1 MTNQYTELYEEVR
14 ELLEKQSCSALNSVR
29 EEAMATFKSLG
40 LPTRKVERYRYTD
53 VEKAFEPN
61 YGLSLAP
68 LTIKG
73 VPYVYAMKDAPI
85 DVTPYYNRVVDA
97 AVTADGKPT
106 TMREL
111 KGEYEPDALTAL
123 NTALAHDAL
132 LIYVPR
138 NTKAETPIRIENILS
153 GEQDT
158 MIVRRVLVVMEECSE
173 ATVFFVDHVKSA
185 QRFLTLQV
193 IEVVAKDGAHL
204 DMYELEETHECCNR
218 FSNLYVKTGRDVTVR
233 HNNLTL
239 NNGVTRNGVDVYLQ
253 GEGAEVYLNGAVI
266 ADRGQ
271 HVDNNTIIDH
281 QVPRCT
287 SNELYKYVIDDEAV
301 AAFAGK
307 IMVREGA
314 QQTSSQETNNNMC
327 ASSQARAYT
336 QPMLEIY
343 ADDVKCAHGSTVG
356 VMDEAALFYMR
367 QRGIPLETAR
377 TLLKTAFISQVI
389 DAMRWESFRDRLHI
403 LVDKRL
409 AKEERCGSCKI
420 CIPLPASAGGGEA
433 AE

>member
-14 ELLEKQSCSALNSVR
+14 GLLEKQSCAALNSVR

-40 LPTRKVERYRYTD
+40 LPTRKEERYRYTD

-85 DVTPYYNRVVDA
+85 DVTPYYNKVVDA
-97 AVTADGKPT
+97 AVTADGKPADI
-106 TMREL
+106 RQL
-111 KGEYEPDALTAL
+111 RGEYRQDALTSL

-132 LIYVPR
+132 LIYVPK
-138 NTKAETPIRIENILS
+138 NTKAKTPIRVENILS

-173 ATVFFVDHVKSA
+173 ATVFFVDHAKSDR
-185 QRFLTLQV
+185 QFLTLQV
-193 IEVVAKDGAHL
+193 VEVVAKDGAHL
-204 DMYELEETHECCNR
+204 DMYDLEETHEKCNR
-218 FSNLYVKTGRDVTVR
+218 FNNVYIKTGRDVTVR

-239 NNGVTRNGVDVYLQ
+239 NNGVTRNAVDVYLQ
-253 GEGAEVYLNGAVI
+253 GVGTEAYLNGAVI
-266 ADRGQ
+266 ADRRQ

-281 QVPRCT
+281 QVPQCK

-301 AAFAGK
+301 GAFSGK

-327 ASSQARAYT
+327 ASSDARMYT

-377 TLLKTAFISQVI
+377 TLLKTAFISQVV
-389 DAMRWESFRDRLHI
+389 DEMKWESFRDRLHI

-409 AKEERCGSCKI
+409 SKEARCGSCGI
-420 CIPLPASAGGGEA
+420 CK
-433 AE
+433 

>member
-14 ELLEKQSCSALNSVR
+14 GLLEKQSCAALNSVR

-40 LPTRKVERYRYTD
+40 LPTRKEERYRYTD

-85 DVTPYYNRVVDA
+85 DVTPYYNKVVDA
-97 AVTADGKPT
+97 AVTADGKPADI
-106 TMREL
+106 RQL
-111 KGEYEPDALTAL
+111 RGEYRQDALTSL

-132 LIYVPR
+132 LIYVPK
-138 NTKAETPIRIENILS
+138 NTKAKTPIRVENILS

-173 ATVFFVDHVKSA
+173 ATVFFVDHAKSDR
-185 QRFLTLQV
+185 QFLTLQV
-193 IEVVAKDGAHL
+193 VEVVAKDGAHL
-204 DMYELEETHECCNR
+204 DMYDLEETHEKCNR
-218 FSNLYVKTGRDVTVR
+218 FNNVYIKTGRDVTVR

-239 NNGVTRNGVDVYLQ
+239 NNGVTRNAVDVYLQ
-253 GEGAEVYLNGAVI
+253 GVGSEAYLNGAVI
-266 ADRGQ
+266 ADRRQ

-281 QVPRCT
+281 QVPQCK

-301 AAFAGK
+301 GAFSGK

-327 ASSQARAYT
+327 ASSDARMYT

-377 TLLKTAFISQVI
+377 TLLKTAFISQVV
-389 DAMRWESFRDRLHI
+389 DEMKWESFRDRLHI

-409 AKEERCGSCKI
+409 SKEERCGSCGI
-420 CIPLPASAGGGEA
+420 CK
-433 AE
+433 

>member
-1 MTNQYTELYEEVR
+1 MTNQYTELYEEVK
-14 ELLEKQSCSALNSVR
+14 ELLEKQSCAALNSVR

-40 LPTRKVERYRYTD
+40 LPTRKEERYRYTD

-85 DVTPYYNRVVDA
+85 DVTPYYNKVVDA
-97 AVTADGKPT
+97 AVTADGKPADI
-106 TMREL
+106 RQL
-111 KGEYEPDALTAL
+111 RGEYRQDALTSL

-132 LIYVPR
+132 LIYVPK
-138 NTKAETPIRIENILS
+138 NTKAKTPIRVENILS

-173 ATVFFVDHVKSA
+173 ATVFFVDHAKSDR
-185 QRFLTLQV
+185 QFLTLQV
-193 IEVVAKDGAHL
+193 VEVVAKDGAHL
-204 DMYELEETHECCNR
+204 DMYDLEETHEKCNR
-218 FSNLYVKTGRDVTVR
+218 FNNVYIKTGRDVTVR

-239 NNGVTRNGVDVYLQ
+239 NNGVTRNAVDVYLQ
-253 GEGAEVYLNGAVI
+253 GVGSEAYLNGAVI
-266 ADRGQ
+266 ADRRQ

-281 QVPRCT
+281 QVPQCK

-301 AAFAGK
+301 GAFSGK

-327 ASSQARAYT
+327 ASSDARMYT

-377 TLLKTAFISQVI
+377 TLLKTAFISQVV
-389 DAMRWESFRDRLHI
+389 DEMKWESFRDRLHI

-409 AKEERCGSCKI
+409 SKEERCGSCGI
-420 CIPLPASAGGGEA
+420 CK
-433 AE
+433 

>member
-14 ELLEKQSCSALNSVR
+14 GLLEKQSCAALNSVR
-29 EEAMATFKSLG
+29 EEAMATFRSLG
-40 LPTRKVERYRYTD
+40 LPTRKEERYRYTD

-85 DVTPYYNRVVDA
+85 DVTPYYNKVVDA
-97 AVTADGKPT
+97 AVTADGKPADI
-106 TMREL
+106 RQL
-111 KGEYEPDALTAL
+111 RGEYRQDALTSL

-132 LIYVPR
+132 LIYVPK
-138 NTKAETPIRIENILS
+138 NTKAKTPIRVENILS

-173 ATVFFVDHVKSA
+173 ATVFFVDHAKSDR
-185 QRFLTLQV
+185 QFLTLQV
-193 IEVVAKDGAHL
+193 VEVVAKDGAHL
-204 DMYELEETHECCNR
+204 DMYDLEETHEKCNR
-218 FSNLYVKTGRDVTVR
+218 FNNVYIKTGRDVTVR

-239 NNGVTRNGVDVYLQ
+239 NNGVTRNAVDVYLQ
-253 GEGAEVYLNGAVI
+253 GVGSEAYLNGAVI
-266 ADRGQ
+266 ADRRQ

-281 QVPRCT
+281 QVPQCK

-301 AAFAGK
+301 GAFAGK
-307 IMVREGA
+307 IMVRDGA

-327 ASSQARAYT
+327 ASSDARMYT

-377 TLLKTAFISQVI
+377 TLLKTAFISQVV
-389 DAMRWESFRDRLHI
+389 DEMKWESFRDRLHI

-409 AKEERCGSCKI
+409 SKEERCGSCGI
-420 CIPLPASAGGGEA
+420 CK
-433 AE
+433 

>member
-14 ELLEKQSCSALNSVR
+14 GLLEKQSCAALNSVR

-40 LPTRKVERYRYTD
+40 LPTRKEERYRYTD

-85 DVTPYYNRVVDA
+85 DVTPYYNKVVDA
-97 AVTADGKPT
+97 AVTADGKPADI
-106 TMREL
+106 RQL
-111 KGEYEPDALTAL
+111 RGEYRLDALTLL

-132 LIYVPR
+132 LIYVPK
-138 NTKAETPIRIENILS
+138 NTKAKTPIRVENILS

-173 ATVFFVDHVKSA
+173 ATVFFVDHAKSDR
-185 QRFLTLQV
+185 QFLTLQV
-193 IEVVAKDGAHL
+193 VEVVAKDGAHL
-204 DMYELEETHECCNR
+204 DMYDLEETHEKCNR
-218 FSNLYVKTGRDVTVR
+218 FNNVYIKTGRDVTVR

-239 NNGVTRNGVDVYLQ
+239 NNGVTRNAVDVYLQ
-253 GEGAEVYLNGAVI
+253 GVGSEAYLNGAVI
-266 ADRGQ
+266 ADRRQ

-281 QVPRCT
+281 QVPQCK

-301 AAFAGK
+301 GAFAGK
-307 IMVREGA
+307 IMVRDGA

-327 ASSQARAYT
+327 ASSDARMYT

-377 TLLKTAFISQVI
+377 TLLKTAFISQVV
-389 DAMRWESFRDRLHI
+389 DEMKWESFRDRLHI

-409 AKEERCGSCKI
+409 SKEERCGSCGI
-420 CIPLPASAGGGEA
+420 CK
-433 AE
+433 

>member
-1 MTNQYTELYEEVR
+1 M
-14 ELLEKQSCSALNSVR
+14 
-29 EEAMATFKSLG
+29 
-40 LPTRKVERYRYTD
+40 
-53 VEKAFEPN
+53 
-61 YGLSLAP
+61 
-68 LTIKG
+68 
-73 VPYVYAMKDAPI
+73 
-85 DVTPYYNRVVDA
+85 
-97 AVTADGKPT
+97 
-106 TMREL
+106 
-111 KGEYEPDALTAL
+111 
-123 NTALAHDAL
+123 
-132 LIYVPR
+132 
-138 NTKAETPIRIENILS
+138 
-153 GEQDT
+153 
-158 MIVRRVLVVMEECSE
+158 
-173 ATVFFVDHVKSA
+173 
-185 QRFLTLQV
+185 
-193 IEVVAKDGAHL
+193 
-204 DMYELEETHECCNR
+204 
-218 FSNLYVKTGRDVTVR
+218 
-233 HNNLTL
+233 
-239 NNGVTRNGVDVYLQ
+239 
-253 GEGAEVYLNGAVI
+253 YLNGAVI

-420 CIPLPASAGGGEA
+420 CSPLPASTGGGEA

>member
-1 MTNQYTELYEEVR
+1 MTNQYTELYEEVKG
-14 ELLEKQSCSALNSVR
+14 LLAKQSCQALNNVR
-29 EEAMATFKSLG
+29 DKAMETFKSLG

-73 VPYVYAMKDAPI
+73 IPYVYAMKDAPI
-85 DVTPYYNRVVDA
+85 DVTPYYNKVADA
-97 AVTADGKPT
+97 AVKADGTPVSIQQ
-106 TMREL
+106 L
-111 KGEYEPDALTAL
+111 KGEYKPDALTAL

-132 LIYVPR
+132 LVHIPKG
-138 NTKAETPIRIENILS
+138 TKVKTPIRIENILS

-158 MIVRRVLVVMEECSE
+158 MIVRRVLIVMEECSD
-173 ATVFFVDHVKSA
+173 ATIFFVDHAKNDSN
-185 QRFLTLQV
+185 FLTLQV

-204 DMYELEETHECCNR
+204 DMYELEETHEKCNR
-218 FSNLYVKTGRDVTVR
+218 FSNLYIKTGKDVTVK

-239 NNGVTRNGVDVYLQ
+239 SNGVTRNGIDVYLQ
-253 GEGAEVYLNGAVI
+253 GTESEVYLNGAVI
-266 ADRGQ
+266 ADHAQ

-287 SNELYKYVIDDEAV
+287 SKELYKYVIDDNAV
-301 AAFAGK
+301 GAFAGK
-307 IMVREGA
+307 IMVREDA

-327 ASSQARAYT
+327 ASSDARMFT

-356 VMDEAALFYMR
+356 VMDEAALFYMQ

-377 TLLKTAFISQVI
+377 TLLKTAFISQVV
-389 DAMRWESFRDRLHI
+389 DEMKWESFRDRLHI

-409 AKEERCGSCKI
+409 SKEERCGSCRI
-420 CIPLPASAGGGEA
+420 CSPLPASPKGGEA
-433 AE
+433 GE